1 MRAAR
6 RTRWFVSLLACAAL
20 LWGCGDDGTI
30 PAAEAE
36 RIRAQLTEALQNSDP
51 YVRAEAVR
59 AMGIIGSPA
68 LSDLLTQASHD
79 KDPMVKAGAVIYL
92 AQVQPDDSQSL
103 LTDVVTTAS
112 PEVSRAVL
120 RSALLHMPLGDAR
133 SEVLEIALR
142 SEDAETRDIA
152 MRVGLAG
159 DIAQNKD
166 PQRLNRTIIPHL
178 SRLVGHEDP
187 LIAGLALRA
196 MEKLGRSDRAEPL
209 FTDAA
214 EATGARQ
221 LRALHVL
228 AEAAL
233 PKYAKRLKALSVS
246 GDAATGALAVAR
258 VASGDEATLDGVR
271 DALAGATPEAT
282 RRALRALSHCE
293 SEDAYRMIRTYREDS
308 DPTVRATAFR
318 QMAAHPAVEG
328 RDFKRGMRDDSS
340 AVVLATLQGT
350 AAAAPRYLGSFIQ
363 NALGSKSKRLT
374 TLTALLSVFERMR
387 AEGDVSGQEALME
400 ELRAE
405 STEEKLVAM
414 LTDEEPPLRAAAA
427 ELIFIASPNPLARYE
442 AMSEPRPEVTWALLN
457 ALAQHP
463 PRDAPLRHLELF
475 KQHRERGNV
484 AQALVCSAG
493 VWRGYVAASQEP
505 PPSPEPPAEEG

>member
-159 DIAQNKD
+159 DIAQN
-166 PQRLNRTIIPHL
+166 
-178 SRLVGHEDP
+178 
-187 LIAGLALRA
+187 
-196 MEKLGRSDRAEPL
+196 
-209 FTDAA
+209 
-214 EATGARQ
+214 
-221 LRALHVL
+221 
-228 AEAAL
+228 
-233 PKYAKRLKALSVS
+233 
-246 GDAATGALAVAR
+246 
-258 VASGDEATLDGVR
+258 
-271 DALAGATPEAT
+271 
-282 RRALRALSHCE
+282 
-293 SEDAYRMIRTYREDS
+293 
-308 DPTVRATAFR
+308 
-318 QMAAHPAVEG
+318 
-328 RDFKRGMRDDSS
+328 
-340 AVVLATLQGT
+340 
-350 AAAAPRYLGSFIQ
+350 
-363 NALGSKSKRLT
+363 
-374 TLTALLSVFERMR
+374 
-387 AEGDVSGQEALME
+387 
-400 ELRAE
+400 
-405 STEEKLVAM
+405 
-414 LTDEEPPLRAAAA
+414 
-427 ELIFIASPNPLARYE
+427 
-442 AMSEPRPEVTWALLN
+442 
-457 ALAQHP
+457 
-463 PRDAPLRHLELF
+463 
-475 KQHRERGNV
+475 
-484 AQALVCSAG
+484 
-493 VWRGYVAASQEP
+493 
-505 PPSPEPPAEEG
+505 